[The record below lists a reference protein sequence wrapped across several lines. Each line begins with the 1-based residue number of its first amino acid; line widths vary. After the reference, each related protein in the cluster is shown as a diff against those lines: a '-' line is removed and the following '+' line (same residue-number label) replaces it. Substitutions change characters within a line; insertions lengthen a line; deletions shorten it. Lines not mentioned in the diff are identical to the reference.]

1 MASMEKPK
9 DSYEGDS
16 SAQSMV
22 EKPHA
27 TVGHQSADSLESGGK
42 FSAAR
47 TKQLLRKMDV
57 NLVPFL
63 ALLYL

>member
-1 MASMEKPK
+1 MSAFEKPK

-27 TVGHQSADSLESGGK
+27 NVAHESADSLESGSK

-47 TKQLLRKMDV
+47 TKQLLRKMDLNV
-57 NLVPFL
+57 VPFL

>member
-1 MASMEKPK
+1 MATQEKAK
-9 DSYEGDS
+9 GSYEADS

-27 TVGHQSADSLESGGK
+27 SVTHQSADSLESGGK
-42 FSAAR
+42 FSVAR

-57 NLVPFL
+57 NIVPFL
-63 ALLYL
+63 SLLYL